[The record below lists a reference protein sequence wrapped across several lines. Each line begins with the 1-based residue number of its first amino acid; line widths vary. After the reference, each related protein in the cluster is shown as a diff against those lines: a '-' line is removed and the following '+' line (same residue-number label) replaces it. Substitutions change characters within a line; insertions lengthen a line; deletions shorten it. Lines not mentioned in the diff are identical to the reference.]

1 MIYDSAVSR
10 IPVSP
15 GSPHPPLGASPVAE
29 SPSLFEYSKV
39 PPGDPLLLEVF
50 RLRYKVYVEEWGFER
65 SEDHP
70 GGMER
75 DAYDDHSV
83 HFVVRRTGEEH
94 VIGTVRMIVNSE
106 CGFPIEKHCTLERD
120 LSVMNREG
128 FGEISRLAISKEY
141 RRRTTDSV
149 YRDREPLTPELFR
162 RMYGGQRRLEN
173 DIVLGL
179 YRCICMES
187 LERGNEYL
195 LAVMARGLVTLLRR
209 VGIVFDAI
217 GPEQNYHGLRAPYLG
232 RVETMLEELSRRN
245 PGLYA
250 RFMG

>member
-1 MIYDSAVSR
+1 MIHNLAGVSGVG
-10 IPVSP
+10 PDP
-15 GSPHPPLGASPVAE
+15 PHTLLGASPVAE
-29 SPSLFEYSKV
+29 RPSLFEYSKV
-39 PPGDPLLLEVF
+39 SHGDPLLGEVF

-75 DAYDDHSV
+75 DPYDDHSV
-83 HFVVRRTGEEH
+83 HFVVRRRGEEG
-94 VIGTVRMIVNSE
+94 VIGTVRMILNSDR
-106 CGFPIEKHCTLERD
+106 GFPIEQHCTLERD
-120 LSVMNREG
+120 LSVMNRNG
-128 FGEISRLAISKEY
+128 FGEISRLAISKDY
-141 RRRTTDSV
+141 RRRATDVV
-149 YRDREPLTPELFR
+149 YQDRDPLTPELFR
-162 RMYGGQRRLEN
+162 QMYSGQRRLEN

-187 LERGNEYL
+187 IERGNEYL

-245 PGLYA
+245 PDLYS
-250 RFMG
+250 RFLG

>member
-1 MIYDSAVSR
+1 
-10 IPVSP
+10 
-15 GSPHPPLGASPVAE
+15 
-29 SPSLFEYSKV
+29 
-39 PPGDPLLLEVF
+39 
-50 RLRYKVYVEEWGFER
+50 
-65 SEDHP
+65 
-70 GGMER
+70 
-75 DAYDDHSV
+75 
-83 HFVVRRTGEEH
+83 
-94 VIGTVRMIVNSE
+94 
-106 CGFPIEKHCTLERD
+106 
-120 LSVMNREG
+120 
-128 FGEISRLAISKEY
+128 
-141 RRRTTDSV
+141 
-149 YRDREPLTPELFR
+149 
-162 RMYGGQRRLEN
+162 MYGGQRRLEN

-250 RFMG
+250 RFMR